1 MVVFDPS
8 SDVSSLSLGLPAHPK
23 AFLLGS
29 SPPEARKPEAH
40 TSLTKTP
47 KIFCSCMYINTRLPT
62 RPKQILH
69 YPNPPEVR
77 NLKKSQARVRPKPE
91 NLRLAHH

>member
-8 SDVSSLSLGLPAHPK
+8 SDVSSLSLGPPARPK
-23 AFLLGS
+23 AFLLSS
-29 SPPEARKPEAH
+29 SPPQARKPEAH

-47 KIFCSCMYINTRLPT
+47 KILGSCMYINTRLPAH
-62 RPKQILH
+62 PKQILP
-69 YPNPPEVR
+69 YPNPPEAQ
-77 NLKKSQARVRPKPE
+77 NLKKRQARARPKPK